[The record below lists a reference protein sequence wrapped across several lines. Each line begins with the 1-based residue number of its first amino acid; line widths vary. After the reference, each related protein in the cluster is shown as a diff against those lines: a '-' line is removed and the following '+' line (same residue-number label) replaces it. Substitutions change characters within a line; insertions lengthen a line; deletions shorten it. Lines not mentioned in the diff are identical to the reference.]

1 MRELILSVEGK
12 GEEEKAEGQILF
24 HESSTFI
31 AVKIS
36 FEMQPLSSTEKRI
49 LLVCYLIGM
58 IGIIQYAVTTFWLMG
73 IYPGGRIGF
82 RESIGYD
89 FTLNFLSDLGRTS
102 LFGRGANPT
111 AFGYMATLTSAGAS
125 TIIFFTALS
134 YYFSKVTRSPVAVM
148 CFILGSI
155 AGIGYIGVA
164 INPINEGYWTH
175 VKYVQWG
182 FIGFWLMT
190 LACAYCIFRSP
201 SFPNFYGK
209 MLIIFAL
216 ILGLQI
222 CIMIFGPRSWSSDEA
237 LRLQVVAQKAVVYSE
252 IIAMALLA
260 YGAMRALNRSSIQ
273 SAI

>member
-1 MRELILSVEGK
+1 
-12 GEEEKAEGQILF
+12 
-24 HESSTFI
+24 
-31 AVKIS
+31 
-36 FEMQPLSSTEKRI
+36 MQPLTSTEKRI
-49 LLVCYLIGM
+49 LLVCYLIGL
-58 IGIIQYAVTTFWLMG
+58 IGIIQYVLTTFWLMG

-102 LFGRGANPT
+102 LFGRGNNPT

-134 YYFSKVTRSPVAVM
+134 YYFNRVTKSPVAAM
-148 CFILGSI
+148 CFILGI
-155 AGIGYIGVA
+155 MAGIGYIGVA

-190 LACAYCIFRSP
+190 LACAYCIFKSP
-201 SFPNFYGK
+201 AFPDFYGK
-209 MLIIFAL
+209 ILITFAA

-237 LRLQVVAQKAVVYSE
+237 LRLQVIAQKAVVYSE

-260 YGAMRALNRSSIQ
+260 YGAIRALNNSRGTED
-273 SAI
+273 